1 MPNECMNEM
10 IICGDENKIKQ
21 IIEIIKKDGMNQ
33 GFVPINKDSNC
44 MDRSSAWGTKWE
56 VCWDNIEI
64 ESYSGYQLKMKYAT
78 AWGPNTNV
86 ANAIYEFGEDD
97 LDVELLYWEPN
108 CDFCGRYRNGY
119 EEDGEINVSNWNG
132 FFGEIPRWK
141 YIEIGI
147 KNGMCTAKN
156 NLGEDEMIG
165 LKLEDNGMF
174 SYQAEVIEIENH
186 NNKWYLS
193 MDQCYE
199 LGLMGA

>member
-1 MPNECMNEM
+1 MKKRLKNSCMAQVDVDT
-10 IICGDENKIKQ
+10 IWDIGGI
-21 IIEIIKKDGMNQ
+21 
-33 GFVPINKDSNC
+33 S
-44 MDRSSAWGTKWE
+44 
-56 VCWDNIEI
+56 WDNIEI

-119 EEDGEINVSNWNG
+119 EEDGEINVSNWNR

-193 MDQCYE
+193 MDQCYG
-199 LGLMGA
+199 LGS